1 MTGNPLAVEG
11 AFVFRTTG
19 FADDRGLFSTPLDA
33 ASFAEAAG
41 RPLFP
46 VAQACLSRSRRGV
59 FRGVH
64 YTAAP
69 PGRAKLVWCANGRCQ
84 DFVID
89 LRVGS
94 PTFGRHEIVTLD
106 GDGSTALY
114 LPIGVGHAFLALA
127 DDTVMTYLLSGGY
140 VPEHEHALDPFDPD
154 LGLPLPDAATLLLSD
169 RDRTAPTLAEALRQ
183 GLLPS
188 YPECVR
194 AEHDGFNPVGS
205 GPRRTVPG

>member
-1 MTGNPLAVEG
+1 MTVRPLAVEG
-11 AFVFRTTG
+11 AFAFRTPG
-19 FADDRGLFSTPLDA
+19 FTDDRGLFSTPLDA
-33 ASFAEAAG
+33 TVFAEAAG

-69 PGRAKLVWCANGRCQ
+69 PGRAKYVWCAHGRCQ
-84 DFVID
+84 DFVVD

-94 PTFGRHEIVTLD
+94 PTFGRHDVITLD

-114 LPIGVGHAFLALA
+114 LPMGVGHAFLALA
-127 DDTVMTYLLSGGY
+127 DDTVMSYLLSGGY

-154 LGLPLPDAATLLLSD
+154 LGLSLPAPATLRLSD
-169 RDRTAPTLAEALRQ
+169 RDRVAPTLAEALRQ
-183 GLLPS
+183 GWLPS
-188 YPECVR
+188 YAECVR
-194 AEHDGFNPVGS
+194 AEHG
-205 GPRRTVPG
+205 